1 MPAYLSKSSKRPD
14 CASRFAAEPRSTSV
28 TTSLDGDAMPC
39 NEFKRSMRFT
49 ASSGPTSATSR
60 WNIGSVMYHDLSGG
74 FAFDNGVK
82 IRLGV
87 DNLFDEQPPV
97 SLTNLNINYDIST
110 YDPVGRFM
118 YAQLSWDFGG

>member
-1 MPAYLSKSSKRPD
+1 MFTTQWRSGPWSANYKARYIGD
-14 CASRFAAEPRSTSV
+14 TTEIAGGEPR
-28 TTSLDGDAMPC
+28 
-39 NEFKRSMRFT
+39 K
-49 ASSGPTSATSR
+49 
-60 WNIGSVMYHDLSGG
+60 IGSVMYHDLSGG
-74 FAFDNGVK
+74 FAFENGIAV
-82 IRLGV
+82 RLGV